1 MPQTQR
7 CAANQSDDDGSAQ
20 QTKATSAK
28 KIAAIKPKGGKRP
41 ASELIADMSA
51 EKEEQ
56 ERLKKSKQLAK
67 DNLLKAYTC
76 PMTHAVFLEPV
87 SMSDG
92 FTYEKRTAETY
103 IRDVC
108 LGSGLA
114 RSPMTK
120 QLLCNVSLTHNIA
133 LRNAIAHSVDAGIL
147 DGPDIDEYKAGIAK
161 LAEEAGHLKSL
172 QMGAIAGNH
181 EALKDL
187 GLAHM
192 KGLYGLKRD
201 DYEAVKLFG
210 RAADLN
216 NVPGMAL
223 FGFMTMSGLGCPRR
237 IGPGALQLA
246 MAASKG
252 SEFACSVVAEAY
264 VHGRFSFPK
273 NAATAAKFYGMMD
286 LCDCKDADPEARRR
300 RDRFHELNHAPPN
313 NNEDFPEEVQDN
325 ESSSDEE

>member
-20 QTKATSAK
+20 HTKATPAK
-28 KIAAIKPKGGKRP
+28 NPMATKPRGGKRP
-41 ASELIADMSA
+41 ASELFADIGA
-51 EKEEQ
+51 EKEGR

-92 FTYEKRTAETY
+92 FTYEKRAAETY
-103 IRDVC
+103 IHHVPA
-108 LGSGLA
+108 LLA

-120 QLLCNVSLTHNIA
+120 QLLSNVSLTHNIA

-172 QMGAIAGNH
+172 QMGAIAGDH

-192 KGLYGLKRD
+192 KGLYGLQRD
-201 DYEAVKLFG
+201 DREAVKLFG

-223 FGFMTMSGLGCPRR
+223 FGFMTMSGLGCPPRT
-237 IGPGALQLA
+237 GPGALYVA

-264 VHGRFSFPK
+264 VHGHFSFRK
-273 NAATAAKFYGMMD
+273 NTAAAAKFYRMMG
-286 LCDCKDADPEARRR
+286 LCECKDADPGARRR
-300 RDRFHELNHAPPN
+300 RDRFYESGVSSN
-313 NNEDFPEEVQDN
+313 NNEDLPEGAEDN

>member
-7 CAANQSDDDGSAQ
+7 CAANQSDDDGAAQ
-20 QTKATSAK
+20 QTKATLAK
-28 KIAAIKPKGGKRP
+28 KTTATKPKGGKRP
-41 ASELIADMSA
+41 ASELIANTSA
-51 EKEEQ
+51 EQEEQ

-67 DNLLKAYTC
+67 HNLLKAYTC

-92 FTYEKRTAETY
+92 FTYEKRAAEGY
-103 IRDVC
+103 IRGVPAR
-108 LGSGLA
+108 LA

-120 QLLCNVSLTHNIA
+120 QLLSNVSLTHNIA

-161 LAEEAGHLKSL
+161 LAEEAGQLRSL
-172 QMGAIAGNH
+172 QMGVIAGNH

-187 GLAHM
+187 GLAYM

-223 FGFMTMSGLGCPRR
+223 FGFMTMSGLGCPPR

-264 VHGRFSFPK
+264 VHGRFNFPK
-273 NAATAAKFYGMMD
+273 NFATAAKFYGMMG

-300 RDRFHELNHAPPN
+300 RDWFYEFNVSFN
-313 NNEDFPEEVQDN
+313 NDEDFPEEVQDN
-325 ESSSDEE
+325 ESSFDEE